1 MSVSGQFLRLSV
13 LTVFISAMTATAN
26 AGLITNAVA
35 VSGDGSRTIAVAA
48 LGRISGNDVFG
59 NPAGG
64 PLLGYLNSGTGDSN
78 LVLLGPPNTN
88 FKISSEGMFVEP
100 QNNPADF
107 INKTDGVFITRSAPW
122 SFIGKVNFGE
132 PTEGTFVSTITQP
145 MGNDPG
151 LITLRPKTDGGV
163 APLGG
168 TVAISI
174 KAGNSYSVYAFQNLT
189 NVRSFEFSGLRADL
203 SHVSLFVIEG
213 TDVGPVVPEPSSLA
227 IFGLGGLG
235 LGLMGLRRRKASRDS
250 A

>member
-1 MSVSGQFLRLSV
+1 MSVSGKILRLSFFTV
-13 LTVFISAMTATAN
+13 LVSAMTATAS

-35 VSGDGSRTIAVAA
+35 VSGDGSRTIATAA
-48 LGRISGNDVFG
+48 HGFIAGNDVFG
-59 NPAGG
+59 NPPGG
-64 PLLGYLNSGTGDSN
+64 PLLDYLNFGTGDSE
-78 LVLLGPPNTN
+78 LVLLGSPNTK

-100 QNNPADF
+100 QNNLADF

-122 SFIGKVNFGE
+122 SFIGKVNFGD

-145 MGNDPG
+145 IGNDPG
-151 LITLRPKTDGGV
+151 LISLRPKADSGV

-174 KAGNSYSVYAFQNLT
+174 KAGNNYSVYAFQNLT
-189 NVRSFEFSGLRADL
+189 NIRGFEFSGLPADL
-203 SHVSLFVIEG
+203 SHVSLFVIDG

-235 LGLMGLRRRKASRDS
+235 LGLVGLRRRKANRD
-250 A
+250 